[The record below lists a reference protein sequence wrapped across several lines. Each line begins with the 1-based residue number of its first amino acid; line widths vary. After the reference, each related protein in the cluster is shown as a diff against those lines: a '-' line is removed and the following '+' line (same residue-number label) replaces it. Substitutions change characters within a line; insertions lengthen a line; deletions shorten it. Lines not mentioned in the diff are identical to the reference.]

1 MQEKF
6 IIDTNIFI
14 NPDAYIYFG
23 GNPQEALENF
33 ISLAKEKRII
43 FFIPPSVYEELK
55 GFIKEDI
62 DPNIIKKKSPSSYES
77 SIPALFFYDFINEMR
92 QRINKG
98 LRVAEKFA
106 RKNLTKENEGEIIKT
121 LRQEYRVATREDI
134 IDSKEDFDLILLA
147 KELNLPLVTLD
158 NGLIKWALKL
168 GIQIITPKELKL
180 LLENKTK

>member
-1 MQEKF
+1 MQENF

-14 NPDAYIYFG
+14 NPDSYIYFG
-23 GNPQEALENF
+23 NDPDDALKNI
-33 ISLAKEKRII
+33 ISIAKEKKII

-55 GFIKEDI
+55 EFIKDDI
-62 DPNIIKKKSPSSYES
+62 DPNIIKRKSPSSYES
-77 SIPALFFYDFINEMR
+77 SIPALFFYDFIDEMR

-106 RKNLTKENEGEIIKT
+106 RKNLTKENEQEIIKT
-121 LRQEYRVATREDI
+121 LREEYRVATRENI
-134 IDSKEDFDLILLA
+134 IDSKEDFDLILLS

-168 GIQIITPKELKL
+168 GIQVITPKDLKQ
-180 LLENKTK
+180 LLENKI